1 MKLAKQHCQ
10 DFFIDNLGQP
20 HAAVKIDKHLE
31 VLPIKGS
38 RFKNWLCKVYY
49 DFTISKDAPH
59 QKDGSDDD
67 QEKNQSKVHT
77 VDECF
82 DKQGGNDEKKH
93 YMIVVLPMRTL
104 MLIP

>member
-38 RFKNWLCKVYY
+38 RFKNWLCKIYY
-49 DFTISKDAPH
+49 DFIISKMLLI
-59 QKDGSDDD
+59 KRM
-67 QEKNQSKVHT
+67 EVM
-77 VDECF
+77 
-82 DKQGGNDEKKH
+82 
-93 YMIVVLPMRTL
+93 MIKRRISPRYIL
-104 MLIP
+104 